1 MQSMKVSNEM
11 VITEMVIEEIKIIT
25 LAEYKY
31 NYHLVIMFLIIA
43 LHIFLPYLP
52 VQAETDE
59 MYQKIKEYDEATK
72 AHNAVSDTI
81 ECEIRDTGKK
91 VLKLG
96 TGFEDTLEALQESAN
111 KMELA
116 ETEFKDKE
124 DDVNAQT
131 RRVFLLEEE
140 SRFNMEKLAVTVMK
154 LATISKDTDVI
165 VKEARHWESA
175 TMNNEGEVEDL
186 DKHTRDTIKMGK
198 SISSTGFKIKS
209 SSYRC

>member
-1 MQSMKVSNEM
+1 
-11 VITEMVIEEIKIIT
+11 
-25 LAEYKY
+25 
-31 NYHLVIMFLIIA
+31 
-43 LHIFLPYLP
+43 
-52 VQAETDE
+52 

-186 DKHTRDTIKMGK
+186 DKHTRDTRKMGK
-198 SISSTGFKIKS
+198 SISSTGFKIKP